1 MGQLGRVMKIILSK
15 LIGFL
20 IFILLIGLL
29 NLLTLFI
36 KASLYVNAVNVING
50 SIWTLIALGLLFT
63 IAEIFWALD
72 YPWDIPAP
80 FFSAISSM
88 FLTSF
93 IITMLEFVL
102 GKGFLGGLEWIIY
115 VIVFLI
121 VLISGFMKIY
131 AEYKRRNRK
140 KSKQ

>member
-15 LIGFL
+15 LVGFL

-36 KASLYVNAVNVING
+36 TYPVYQSAVDVINASL
-50 SIWTLIALGLLFT
+50 WTLIALGLLFT
-63 IAEIFWALD
+63 VAEIFWALD

-80 FFSAISSM
+80 FFSAVSSM
-88 FLTSF
+88 FLISF
-93 IITMLEFVL
+93 IITLLEFAL
-102 GKGFLGGLEWIIY
+102 GQDFLGGLEWIIY

-131 AEYKRRNRK
+131 AEYKRRNKRK
-140 KSKQ
+140 SRQ